1 MAGSKTWMP
10 TAAGI
15 FMLIAGALGV
25 LRGLGELIGGLFAQG
40 FFRFVGLELGGW
52 LSIVLAIVVFIA
64 GLVALRRRMWWLALA
79 GAILAAVHFWLLGI
93 LAIIF
98 VALSRKEFA

>member
-1 MAGSKTWMP
+1 MTGSKTWMP
-10 TAAGI
+10 TAAGVL
-15 FMLIAGALGV
+15 MLIAGILGM
-25 LRGLGELIGGLFAQG
+25 LRGVGELIGGLFAQG
-40 FFRFVGLELGGW
+40 FFRFIGLELGGW

-64 GLVALRRRMWWLALA
+64 GLMALGRKMWWLALA

-98 VALSRKEFA
+98 VALSKKEFD